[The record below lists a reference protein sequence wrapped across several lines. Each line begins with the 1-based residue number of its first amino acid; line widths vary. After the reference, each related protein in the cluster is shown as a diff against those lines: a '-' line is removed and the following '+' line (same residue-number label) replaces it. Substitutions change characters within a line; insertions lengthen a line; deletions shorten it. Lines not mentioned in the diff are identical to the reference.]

1 MCGRYV
7 NKNSFE
13 DIEKLFQADLIQ
25 SPSISIQPSYNI
37 CPTQFSPVVV
47 SADEKYQMKNMHWGL
62 IPSWSKD
69 SKFATNLINARI
81 ETVQEKPSFKGL
93 TNASRCIVIAS
104 GYYEWVQTDSGKQP
118 YYIHGEHD
126 VLPIAGLWTRWKDIK
141 SFTIITKSANSNI
154 SNIHYRMPLIIE
166 QNHIKSFLDHSIK
179 FDSSY
184 NNQDV
189 RLKFYKV
196 SNHVNN
202 SFKNDISCITSIE

>member
-13 DIEKLFQADLIQ
+13 NIEKLFQADLIQ

-37 CPTQFSPVVV
+37 CPTQYSPVVV
-47 SADEKYQMKNMHWGL
+47 SAGEKYYMENMHWGL

-81 ETVQEKPSFKGL
+81 ETVEEKPSFKGL
-93 TNASRCIVIAS
+93 INTSRCIVIAS

-118 YYIHGEHD
+118 YYIKGED
-126 VLPIAGLWTRWKDIK
+126 NVLPIAGLWTSWNDTK
-141 SFTIITKSANSNI
+141 SFTIITKSANSSV
-154 SNIHYRMPLIIE
+154 SNIHHRMPLIIE
-166 QNHIKSFLDHSIK
+166 KNHIKSFLDHSIE

-184 NNQDV
+184 NKQDIT
-189 RLKFYKV
+189 LKSYKV
-196 SNHVNN
+196 SKLVN
-202 SFKNDISCITSIE
+202 KPVRNDISCITSIE

>member
-37 CPTQFSPVVV
+37 CPTQYSPVVV

-93 TNASRCIVIAS
+93 TNTSRCIVIAS

-118 YYIHGEHD
+118 YYINGEHD

-154 SNIHYRMPLIIE
+154 SNIHHRMPLIIE

-184 NNQDV
+184 NNQDI
-189 RLKFYKV
+189 RLRYHKV
-196 SNHVNN
+196 SKLVNKPV
-202 SFKNDISCITSIE
+202 KNDISCITSIE

>member
-37 CPTQFSPVVV
+37 CPTQYSPVVV
-47 SADEKYQMKNMHWGL
+47 SLGEKYYMENMHWGL

-81 ETVQEKPSFKGL
+81 ETVEEKPSFKGL
-93 TNASRCIVIAS
+93 INTSRCIVIAS

-118 YYIHGEHD
+118 YYIQGED
-126 VLPIAGLWTRWKDIK
+126 NVLPIAGLWTRWNDKK
-141 SFTIITKSANSNI
+141 TFTIITKPANSSV
-154 SNIHYRMPLIIE
+154 SNIHHRMPLIIE
-166 QNHIKSFLDHSIK
+166 KNHIKSFLDRSIK
-179 FDSSY
+179 FESSY
-184 NNQDV
+184 NKQDI
-189 RLKFYKV
+189 RLRSYKV
-196 SNHVNN
+196 SNLVNKPV
-202 SFKNDISCITSIE
+202 KNDISCITSIE

>member
-37 CPTQFSPVVV
+37 CPTQYSPVVV
-47 SADEKYQMKNMHWGL
+47 SAGEKYYMENMHWGL

-81 ETVQEKPSFKGL
+81 ETVEEKPSFKGL
-93 TNASRCIVIAS
+93 INTSRCIVIAS

-118 YYIHGEHD
+118 YYIQGED
-126 VLPIAGLWTRWKDIK
+126 NVLPIAGLWTRWNDTKT
-141 SFTIITKSANSNI
+141 FTIITKSANSSV
-154 SNIHYRMPLIIE
+154 SNIHHRMPLIIE
-166 QNHIKSFLDHSIK
+166 KNHIKSFLDHSIE

-184 NNQDV
+184 NKQDI

-196 SNHVNN
+196 STLVNKPG
-202 SFKNDISCITSIE
+202 KNDISCITSIE

>member
-37 CPTQFSPVVV
+37 CPTQYSPVVV

-154 SNIHYRMPLIIE
+154 SNIHHRMPLIIE

-184 NNQDV
+184 NNQDI
-189 RLKFYKV
+189 RLRYHKV
-196 SNHVNN
+196 SKLVNKPV
-202 SFKNDISCITSIE
+202 KNDISCITSLE

>member
-37 CPTQFSPVVV
+37 CPTQYSPVVV

-93 TNASRCIVIAS
+93 TNTSRCIVIAS

-154 SNIHYRMPLIIE
+154 SNIHHRMPLIIE

-184 NNQDV
+184 NNQDI
-189 RLKFYKV
+189 RLRYHKV
-196 SNHVNN
+196 SKLVNKPV
-202 SFKNDISCITSIE
+202 KNDISCITSIE

>member
-37 CPTQFSPVVV
+37 CPTQYSPVVV

-154 SNIHYRMPLIIE
+154 SNIHHRMPLIIE

-184 NNQDV
+184 NNQDI
-189 RLKFYKV
+189 RLRYHKV
-196 SNHVNN
+196 SKLVNKPV
-202 SFKNDISCITSIE
+202 KNDISCITSIE

>member
-37 CPTQFSPVVV
+37 CPTQYSPVVV
-47 SADEKYQMKNMHWGL
+47 SAGEKYYMENMHWGL

-81 ETVQEKPSFKGL
+81 ETIKEKPSFKGL
-93 TNASRCIVIAS
+93 INTSRCIVIAS

-118 YYIHGEHD
+118 YYIQGED
-126 VLPIAGLWTRWKDIK
+126 NVLPIAGLWTRWNDTK
-141 SFTIITKSANSNI
+141 SFTIITKSANSSV
-154 SNIHYRMPLIIE
+154 SNIHHRMPLIIE
-166 QNHIKSFLDHSIK
+166 KNLIESFLDHSIK
-179 FDSSY
+179 FDISY
-184 NNQDV
+184 KKQDIT
-189 RLKFYKV
+189 LKSYKV
-196 SNHVNN
+196 SKLVN
-202 SFKNDISCITSIE
+202 KPVRNDISCITSIE

>member
-37 CPTQFSPVVV
+37 CPTQYSPVVV
-47 SADEKYQMKNMHWGL
+47 SAGEKYYMENMHWGL

-81 ETVQEKPSFKGL
+81 ETIKEKPSFKGL
-93 TNASRCIVIAS
+93 INTSRCIVIAS

-141 SFTIITKSANSNI
+141 SFTIITKSANSSV
-154 SNIHYRMPLIIE
+154 SNIHHRMPLIIE
-166 QNHIKSFLDHSIK
+166 KNLIESFLDHSIK
-179 FDSSY
+179 FDISY
-184 NNQDV
+184 KNQDIS
-189 RLKFYKV
+189 LKSYKV
-196 SNHVNN
+196 SKLVN
-202 SFKNDISCITSIE
+202 KAVRNDISCITSIE

>member
-37 CPTQFSPVVV
+37 CPTQYSPVVV
-47 SADEKYQMKNMHWGL
+47 SAGEKYYMENMHWGL

-154 SNIHYRMPLIIE
+154 SNIHHRMPLIIE

-179 FDSSY
+179 FDLSY
-184 NNQDV
+184 NNQDI
-189 RLKFYKV
+189 RLRYHKV
-196 SNHVNN
+196 SKLVNKPV
-202 SFKNDISCITSIE
+202 KNDISCITSIE

>member
-25 SPSISIQPSYNI
+25 SPSMSIQPSYNI
-37 CPTQFSPVVV
+37 CPTQYSPVVV
-47 SADEKYQMKNMHWGL
+47 SAGEKHYMENMHWGL
-62 IPSWSKD
+62 IPSWSKN

-81 ETVQEKPSFKGL
+81 ETIKEKPSFKGL
-93 TNASRCIVIAS
+93 INTSRCIVIAS

-118 YYIHGEHD
+118 YYMYGED
-126 VLPIAGLWTRWKDIK
+126 KVLPIAGLWTRWNNSN

-154 SNIHYRMPLIIE
+154 SNIHHRMPLIIE
-166 QNHIKSFLDHSIK
+166 KNHIKSFLNHSIE

-184 NNQDV
+184 KNQDI
-189 RLKFYKV
+189 RLRYHKV
-196 SNHVNN
+196 SKIVNKPV
-202 SFKNDISCITSIE
+202 KNDISCITSIE

>member
-37 CPTQFSPVVV
+37 CPTQYSPVVV
-47 SADEKYQMKNMHWGL
+47 SAGEKYYMENMHWGL
-62 IPSWSKD
+62 IPSWSRD

-81 ETVQEKPSFKGL
+81 ETIQEKPSFKGL
-93 TNASRCIVIAS
+93 VNTSRCIVIAS

-118 YYIHGEHD
+118 YYIQGED
-126 VLPIAGLWTRWKDIK
+126 NVLPIAGLWTRWNDTKT
-141 SFTIITKSANSNI
+141 FTIITKSANSNI
-154 SNIHYRMPLIIE
+154 SNIHHRMPLIIE

-184 NNQDV
+184 NNQDI
-189 RLKFYKV
+189 RLRYHKV
-196 SNHVNN
+196 SKLVNKPV
-202 SFKNDISCITSIE
+202 KNDISCITSIE

>member
-37 CPTQFSPVVV
+37 CPTQYSPVVV
-47 SADEKYQMKNMHWGL
+47 SAGEKYYMENMHWGL

-81 ETVQEKPSFKGL
+81 ETIQEKPSFKGL
-93 TNASRCIVIAS
+93 INTSRCIVIAS

-118 YYIHGEHD
+118 YYMHGED
-126 VLPIAGLWTRWKDIK
+126 NVLPIAGLWTRWNNAK

-154 SNIHYRMPLIIE
+154 SNIHHRMPLIIE
-166 QNHIKSFLDHSIK
+166 QNHFKSFLDHSIE

-184 NNQDV
+184 KNQDI
-189 RLKFYKV
+189 RLRYHKV
-196 SNHVNN
+196 SKLVNKPV
-202 SFKNDISCITSIE
+202 KNDISCITSIE

>member
-37 CPTQFSPVVV
+37 CPTQYSPVVV

-93 TNASRCIVIAS
+93 TNTSRCIVIAS

-154 SNIHYRMPLIIE
+154 SNIHHRMPLIIE

-184 NNQDV
+184 NNQDI
-189 RLKFYKV
+189 RLRYHKV
-196 SNHVNN
+196 SKLINKPV
-202 SFKNDISCITSIE
+202 KNDISCITSIE

>member
-37 CPTQFSPVVV
+37 CPTQYSPVVV

-104 GYYEWVQTDSGKQP
+104 GYYEWVQSDSGKQP

-126 VLPIAGLWTRWKDIK
+126 VLPIVGLWTRWKDIK

-154 SNIHYRMPLIIE
+154 SNIHHRMPLIIE

-184 NNQDV
+184 NNQDI
-189 RLKFYKV
+189 RLRYHKV
-196 SNHVNN
+196 SKLVNKPV
-202 SFKNDISCITSIE
+202 KNDMSCITSIE

>member
-37 CPTQFSPVVV
+37 CPTQYSPVVV

-93 TNASRCIVIAS
+93 TNTSRCIVIAS

-118 YYIHGEHD
+118 YYIHGEHN

-154 SNIHYRMPLIIE
+154 SNIHHRMPLIIE

-179 FDSSY
+179 FDSLY
-184 NNQDV
+184 NNQDI
-189 RLKFYKV
+189 RLRYHKV
-196 SNHVNN
+196 SKLVNKPV
-202 SFKNDISCITSIE
+202 KNDMSCITSIE

>member
-37 CPTQFSPVVV
+37 CPTQYSPVVV
-47 SADEKYQMKNMHWGL
+47 SAGEKYYMENMHWGL

-81 ETVQEKPSFKGL
+81 ETVEEKPSFKGL
-93 TNASRCIVIAS
+93 INTSRCIVIAS

-118 YYIHGEHD
+118 YYIQGED
-126 VLPIAGLWTRWKDIK
+126 NVLPIAGLWTRWNDTKT
-141 SFTIITKSANSNI
+141 FTIITKSANSSV
-154 SNIHYRMPLIIE
+154 SNIHHRMPLIIE
-166 QNHIKSFLDHSIK
+166 KNHIKSFLDHSIE

-184 NNQDV
+184 NKQDI
-189 RLKFYKV
+189 RLKSFKV
-196 SNHVNN
+196 SNLVNKPV
-202 SFKNDISCITSIE
+202 KNDISCITSIE

>member
-37 CPTQFSPVVV
+37 CPTQYSPVVV
-47 SADEKYQMKNMHWGL
+47 SAGEKYYMENMHWGL

-93 TNASRCIVIAS
+93 TNTSRCIVIAS

-118 YYIHGEHD
+118 YYIHGEHN

-141 SFTIITKSANSNI
+141 SFTIITKSANSSV
-154 SNIHYRMPLIIE
+154 SNIHHRMPLIIE
-166 QNHIKSFLDHSIK
+166 KNHIKSFLDYSIK

-184 NNQDV
+184 NKQDI

-196 SNHVNN
+196 STHVNKPV
-202 SFKNDISCITSIE
+202 KNDISCITSIE

>member
-37 CPTQFSPVVV
+37 CPTQYSPVVV

-154 SNIHYRMPLIIE
+154 SNIHHRMPLIIE

-184 NNQDV
+184 NNQDI
-189 RLKFYKV
+189 RLRYHKISKL
-196 SNHVNN
+196 VNKPV
-202 SFKNDISCITSIE
+202 KNDISCITSIE

>member
-37 CPTQFSPVVV
+37 CPTQYSPVVV

-81 ETVQEKPSFKGL
+81 ETIQEKPSFKGL
-93 TNASRCIVIAS
+93 INTSRCIVIAS

-141 SFTIITKSANSNI
+141 SFTIITKSANSSV
-154 SNIHYRMPLIIE
+154 SNIHHRMPLIIE
-166 QNHIKSFLDHSIK
+166 KNLIESFLDHSIK
-179 FDSSY
+179 FDISY
-184 NNQDV
+184 KKQDIT
-189 RLKFYKV
+189 LKSYKV
-196 SNHVNN
+196 SKLVN
-202 SFKNDISCITSIE
+202 KPVRNDISCITSIE

>member
-37 CPTQFSPVVV
+37 CPTQYSPVVV
-47 SADEKYQMKNMHWGL
+47 SAGEKYYMENMHWGL

-81 ETVQEKPSFKGL
+81 ETIQEKPSFKGL
-93 TNASRCIVIAS
+93 INTSRCIVIAS

-118 YYIHGEHD
+118 YYIHGED
-126 VLPIAGLWTRWKDIK
+126 NVLPIAGLWTRWNDTK
-141 SFTIITKSANSNI
+141 SFTIITKSANSSV
-154 SNIHYRMPLIIE
+154 SNIHHRMPLIIE
-166 QNHIKSFLDHSIK
+166 KNLIESFLDHSIK
-179 FDSSY
+179 FDISY
-184 NNQDV
+184 KKQDIS
-189 RLKFYKV
+189 LKSYKV
-196 SNHVNN
+196 SKLVN
-202 SFKNDISCITSIE
+202 KPVRNDISCITSIE

>member
-37 CPTQFSPVVV
+37 CPTQYSPVVV

-104 GYYEWVQTDSGKQP
+104 GYYEWVQSDSGKQP

-126 VLPIAGLWTRWKDIK
+126 VLPIVGLWTRWKDIK

-154 SNIHYRMPLIIE
+154 SNIHHRMPLIIE

-179 FDSSY
+179 FDSLY
-184 NNQDV
+184 NNQDI
-189 RLKFYKV
+189 RLRYHKV
-196 SNHVNN
+196 SKLVNKTV
-202 SFKNDISCITSIE
+202 KNDISCITSIE

>member
-25 SPSISIQPSYNI
+25 SPSISIQPSDNI
-37 CPTQFSPVVV
+37 APTQYSPVVV
-47 SADEKYQMKNMHWGL
+47 SAGEKYYMENMHWGL

-93 TNASRCIVIAS
+93 INTSRCIVIAS
-104 GYYEWVQTDSGKQP
+104 GYYECVQSDSGKQP

-154 SNIHYRMPLIIE
+154 SNIHHRMPLIIE

-184 NNQDV
+184 NNQDI
-189 RLKFYKV
+189 RLRYHKV
-196 SNHVNN
+196 SKLVNKPV
-202 SFKNDISCITSIE
+202 KNDISCITSIG

>member
-37 CPTQFSPVVV
+37 CPTQYSPVVV
-47 SADEKYQMKNMHWGL
+47 SAGEKHYTENMHWGL

-81 ETVQEKPSFKGL
+81 ETVEEKPSFKGL
-93 TNASRCIVIAS
+93 INTSRCIVIAS

-118 YYIHGEHD
+118 YYIQGED
-126 VLPIAGLWTRWKDIK
+126 NVLPIAGLWTRWKDIK

-154 SNIHYRMPLIIE
+154 SNIHHRMPLIIE

-184 NNQDV
+184 NKQDI
-189 RLKFYKV
+189 RLKSYKV
-196 SNHVNN
+196 SNLVNKPV
-202 SFKNDISCITSIE
+202 KNDISCITSIE

>member
-37 CPTQFSPVVV
+37 CPTQYSPVVV

-154 SNIHYRMPLIIE
+154 SNIHHRMPLIIE

-179 FDSSY
+179 FDSLY
-184 NNQDV
+184 NNQDI
-189 RLKFYKV
+189 RLRYHKV
-196 SNHVNN
+196 SKLVNKTV
-202 SFKNDISCITSIE
+202 KNDISCITSIE

>member
-25 SPSISIQPSYNI
+25 SSSISIQPSYNI
-37 CPTQFSPVVV
+37 CPTQYSPVVV
-47 SADEKYQMKNMHWGL
+47 SAGEKYYMENMHWGL
-62 IPSWSKD
+62 IPSWSRD

-93 TNASRCIVIAS
+93 TNTSRCIVIAS

-154 SNIHYRMPLIIE
+154 SNIHHRMPLIIE

-184 NNQDV
+184 NNQDI
-189 RLKFYKV
+189 RLRYHKV
-196 SNHVNN
+196 SKLINKPV
-202 SFKNDISCITSIE
+202 KNDISCITSIE

>member
-37 CPTQFSPVVV
+37 CPTQYSPVVV

-81 ETVQEKPSFKGL
+81 ETVQEKPSFKRL

-154 SNIHYRMPLIIE
+154 SNIHHRMPLIIE
-166 QNHIKSFLDHSIK
+166 QNHFKSFLAHSIE

-184 NNQDV
+184 KNQDI
-189 RLKFYKV
+189 RLRYHKV
-196 SNHVNN
+196 SKLVNKPV
-202 SFKNDISCITSIE
+202 KNDISCITSIE

>member
-37 CPTQFSPVVV
+37 CPTQYSPVVV

-118 YYIHGEHD
+118 YYIHGKHD

-154 SNIHYRMPLIIE
+154 SNIHHRMPLIIE

-179 FDSSY
+179 FDSLY
-184 NNQDV
+184 NNQDI
-189 RLKFYKV
+189 RLRYHKV
-196 SNHVNN
+196 SKLVNKTV
-202 SFKNDISCITSIE
+202 KNDISCITSIE

>member
-81 ETVQEKPSFKGL
+81 ETVQEKPSFKWL

-118 YYIHGEHD
+118 YYMHGEHD

-154 SNIHYRMPLIIE
+154 SNIHHRMPLIIE

-184 NNQDV
+184 NNQDI
-189 RLKFYKV
+189 RLRYHKV
-196 SNHVNN
+196 SKLVNKPV
-202 SFKNDISCITSIE
+202 KNDISCITSIE

>member
-37 CPTQFSPVVV
+37 CPTQYSPVVV

-141 SFTIITKSANSNI
+141 FFTIITKSANSNI
-154 SNIHYRMPLIIE
+154 SNIHHRMPLIIE

-184 NNQDV
+184 NKQDI
-189 RLKFYKV
+189 RIKFYKV
-196 SNHVNN
+196 SNLVNKPV
-202 SFKNDISCITSIE
+202 KNDISCITSIE

>member
-37 CPTQFSPVVV
+37 CPTQYSPVVV
-47 SADEKYQMKNMHWGL
+47 SVGEKYYMENMHWGL

-81 ETVQEKPSFKGL
+81 ETVEEKPSFKGL
-93 TNASRCIVIAS
+93 INTSRCIVIAS

-118 YYIHGEHD
+118 YYIHGED
-126 VLPIAGLWTRWKDIK
+126 NVLPIAGLWTRWNDTK

-154 SNIHYRMPLIIE
+154 SNIHHRMPLIIE
-166 QNHIKSFLDHSIK
+166 KNHIKSFSELINILSTLLFIFSK
-179 FDSSY
+179 A
-184 NNQDV
+184 
-189 RLKFYKV
+189 
-196 SNHVNN
+196 
-202 SFKNDISCITSIE
+202 IS

>member
-37 CPTQFSPVVV
+37 CPTQYSPVVV

-154 SNIHYRMPLIIE
+154 SNIHHRMPLIIE

-179 FDSSY
+179 FDSLY
-184 NNQDV
+184 NNQDI
-189 RLKFYKV
+189 RLRYHKV
-196 SNHVNN
+196 SKLVNN
-202 SFKNDISCITSIE
+202 TVKNDISCITSIE